1 MKLLAYT
8 SPARGHLYPLVPIL
22 SELLVRGQDVHVH
35 TLAEELAQ
43 VQALG
48 IDARPLD
55 PAVAAIEIEDWRK
68 RSLIA
73 SSRSVL
79 ATLAARARVE
89 VPDLTRAIEL
99 HDPDVL
105 LIDVNCWGAAT
116 VAEASGRPWAI
127 YSPYLLPLPSRD
139 APPFGLGLRPLNGP
153 LGAARDA
160 LARAAA
166 HFGFDRTVMPEVNRL
181 RDRAGLDH
189 VGSYAQLLARPGAL
203 LALTAEGFEYPRRDW
218 PENVR
223 LVGALDW
230 APSAPEPEWLSELGE
245 PLVLATCSTER
256 QRDKRLVRVA
266 LQALPAAGI
275 SVLATTAAH
284 DPSEFHAPAGSR
296 VVRFLAH
303 EAVLPR
309 IACVLCHGGMGI
321 TQKALAAGVP
331 VVVVPI
337 GRDQLETARRVEV
350 AEAGVRLMPRKL
362 TPERLVQAVRTAI
375 GLRAG
380 AERVSRA
387 YAEAGG
393 RAAAAD
399 AIEALV

>member
-153 LGAARDA
+153 LGAAA
-160 LARAAA
+160 
-166 HFGFDRTVMPEVNRL
+166 N
-181 RDRAGLDH
+181 
-189 VGSYAQLLARPGAL
+189 
-203 LALTAEGFEYPRRDW
+203 PRSRI
-218 PENVR
+218 R
-223 LVGALDW
+223 
-230 APSAPEPEWLSELGE
+230 
-245 PLVLATCSTER
+245 ATCEAS
-256 QRDKRLVRVA
+256 VRMA
-266 LQALPAAGI
+266 I
-275 SVLATTAAH
+275 S
-284 DPSEFHAPAGSR
+284 
-296 VVRFLAH
+296 
-303 EAVLPR
+303 
-309 IACVLCHGGMGI
+309 
-321 TQKALAAGVP
+321 
-331 VVVVPI
+331 
-337 GRDQLETARRVEV
+337 
-350 AEAGVRLMPRKL
+350 
-362 TPERLVQAVRTAI
+362 
-375 GLRAG
+375 
-380 AERVSRA
+380 
-387 YAEAGG
+387 
-393 RAAAAD
+393 
-399 AIEALV
+399 